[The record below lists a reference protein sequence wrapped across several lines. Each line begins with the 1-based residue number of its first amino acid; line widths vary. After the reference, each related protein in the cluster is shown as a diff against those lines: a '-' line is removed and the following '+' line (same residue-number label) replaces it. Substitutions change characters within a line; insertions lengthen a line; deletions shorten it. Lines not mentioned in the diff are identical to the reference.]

1 MPINV
6 RFSCVMYISWRGSRS
21 SLFSGIEKETSRIW
35 KQFSDSVILPRA
47 MFNTS
52 QGTNKQKLWREVVL
66 SLRCTGADSQWHHWW
81 ACSSCQGCCLRFR
94 VCVQY
99 GCLHHAGVLFPEDTL
114 IKESLYWKKAK
125 CFFFESR
132 PRTRGTEENVCTTH
146 GEFFLLAINIPIS
159 KESSETSTEVF
170 TNIWKAPHSAWGCPG
185 KRSFFALSPHS
196 LCLYCLRRS
205 VPQHTIS
212 MEITSYLVD
221 SCYSVEA

>member
-1 MPINV
+1 
-6 RFSCVMYISWRGSRS
+6 
-21 SLFSGIEKETSRIW
+21 
-35 KQFSDSVILPRA
+35 
-47 MFNTS
+47 
-52 QGTNKQKLWREVVL
+52 
-66 SLRCTGADSQWHHWW
+66 
-81 ACSSCQGCCLRFR
+81 
-94 VCVQY
+94 
-99 GCLHHAGVLFPEDTL
+99 
-114 IKESLYWKKAK
+114 
-125 CFFFESR
+125 
-132 PRTRGTEENVCTTH
+132 
-146 GEFFLLAINIPIS
+146 LLAINIPIS